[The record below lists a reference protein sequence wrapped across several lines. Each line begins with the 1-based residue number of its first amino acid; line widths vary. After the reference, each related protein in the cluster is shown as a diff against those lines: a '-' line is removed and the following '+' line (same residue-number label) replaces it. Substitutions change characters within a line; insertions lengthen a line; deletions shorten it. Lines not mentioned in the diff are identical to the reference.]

1 MGERVN
7 LTSSMIFPK
16 ICFSERE
23 RWRERGRGRERQRET
38 ETETERG
45 RGGAFF
51 CGF

>member
-23 RWRERGRGRERQRET
+23 MERERERERET
-38 ETETERG
+38 ETDRDRQ
-45 RGGAFF
+45 RGG
-51 CGF
+51 GFLWWFLILS